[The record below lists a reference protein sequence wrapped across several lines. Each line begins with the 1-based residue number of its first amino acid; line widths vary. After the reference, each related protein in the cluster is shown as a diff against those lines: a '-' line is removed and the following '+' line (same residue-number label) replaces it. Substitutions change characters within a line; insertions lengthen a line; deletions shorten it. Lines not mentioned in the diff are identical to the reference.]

1 MLHRLSRLTL
11 ATGAAVAVI
20 AASAVTLGAVP
31 AQAYTTSGNLFA
43 SVNLNGTLA
52 YGSGVTGVTHIGTG
66 RYEVSFSADVQQ
78 CAYVATTINAYSQAL
93 QVFTAGGPVSVFG
106 GHLSSNG
113 VYVETKNQGGGLT
126 DGPFNLVVD
135 CGLPGWS
142 YAVIGYNANLV
153 RSSPGVALTSLGTGR
168 YDVTFHADIS
178 RCAYLATVGDPGN
191 GLVFNPGGVYT
202 GSGPNLG
209 TVYVETKNQGGGL
222 SAGIPFHLAVICPT
236 AASVKVAVVAANGH
250 VSRGSRHTRSFS
262 LASGQ
267 YTLLTNRPLS
277 ACAAVAT
284 RGSIDTAAPFD
295 PATVE
300 IVRGGARNTVGLQ
313 VRQLLF
319 SGGNPASESFHAAV
333 VC

>member
-1 MLHRLSRLTL
+1 MIGRLSRLTL
-11 ATGAAVAVI
+11 ATGAAA
-20 AASAVTLGAVP
+20 AALTASAVTLGAVP
-31 AQAYTTSGNLFA
+31 AQASTSSNLFA
-43 SVNLNGTLA
+43 SVNLDGTLA
-52 YGSGVTGVTHIGTG
+52 HGNDVTSVTHLGTG
-66 RYEVSFSADVQQ
+66 RYEVTFSTDVQQ

-93 QVFTAGGPVSVFG
+93 QVFTAGG
-106 GHLSSNG
+106 HLSADG

-142 YAVIGYNANLV
+142 YAVVGYNANLV
-153 RSSPGVALTSLGTGR
+153 RSTPGVTLTSLGTGR
-168 YDVTFHADIS
+168 YDVTFPAYIG
-178 RCAYLATVGDPGN
+178 RCAYLATVGDPGQ
-191 GLVFNPGGVYT
+191 GLVFNPSGVYT
-202 GSGPNLG
+202 GSGSNPD

-236 AASVKVAVVAANGH
+236 AASVRVAVVAANGRI
-250 VSRGSRHTRSFS
+250 VRGSRRTRSFS
-262 LASGQ
+262 LAPGQ
-267 YTLLTNRPLS
+267 YVLITNRPLF

-284 RGSIDTAAPFD
+284 RGSIDTAVPFD

-300 IVRGGARNTVGLQ
+300 IAPGPSRNIVGIQ

-319 SGGNPASESFHAAV
+319 FGGNPATESFHAAL

>member
-1 MLHRLSRLTL
+1 MIHRLSRLTL
-11 ATGAAVAVI
+11 AAGAVVATL
-20 AASAVTLGAVP
+20 AATAATLGAVP
-31 AQAYTTSGNLFA
+31 AQASTSSNLFA

-52 YGSGVTGVTHIGTG
+52 HGNGVTGVTHLGTG
-66 RYEVSFSADVQQ
+66 RYEVTFSADVQQ

-93 QVFTAGGPVSVFG
+93 QVFTAGG
-106 GHLSSNG
+106 HLSPDG

-142 YAVIGYNANLV
+142 YAVAGYNANLV
-153 RSSPGVALTSLGTGR
+153 RSTPGAILTKLGAGR
-168 YDVTFHADIS
+168 YDVTFPGSIS

-191 GLVFNPGGVYT
+191 GLVLNPSGVYT
-202 GSGPNLG
+202 GSGSNPS

-222 SAGIPFHLAVICPT
+222 SGGIPFHLAVICPT
-236 AASVKVAVVAANGH
+236 AASAKVAVVAANGRIF
-250 VSRGSRHTRSFS
+250 RGSRHTGSFS
-262 LASGQ
+262 LATGQ
-267 YTLLTNRPLS
+267 YTLVTNRLLF

-284 RGSIDTAAPFD
+284 RGSVDTAVPFD

-300 IVRGGARNTVGLQ
+300 VTPGPAPNTVGVQ

-319 SGGNPASESFHAAV
+319 SGGNLASESFHAAL